1 MANKTIQ
8 ELRDFVTQQ
17 MPSNSELLVKPF
29 RTFFFYLL
37 DRLADIP
44 DATGFNELLQKIFGT
59 TDIGTVNYQ
68 TIFGNDFQGTNLISY
83 LLYLRSTKADLVDG
97 KIPISQIPDMA
108 SFYRVGNIITTPST
122 VEMKLRVNEFNVT
135 SPNLLSV
142 NGQVRTEA
150 TPSLFMYT
158 PVTEGKIKIVTIYG
172 IIEPVEVDQ
181 EKVFYLAEGVEGIEG
196 TEPELPEGAFKIRS
210 ITVTSETQIPGGEE
224 ELAYKVTSED
234 GWKNVVINSDDPMLI
249 QMGGYPGGT
258 FRLYVNPGITTPTL
272 KGFTSK
278 LNKNMWDGR
287 MILLHNESDQNIA
300 VQNTLPIPNSGQV
313 TYHTYMDDYSI
324 EPNEYVWIKVDGRR
338 IRVIPNSSSGT
349 LPVGGG
355 EWDFNPEDM
364 EAPEIPD
371 DTDQ

>member
-8 ELRDFVTQQ
+8 ELRDFVTKQ

-83 LLYLRSTKADLVDG
+83 LLYLRSTKADLIDG

-122 VEMKLRVNEFNVT
+122 VEMKLRINEFNVT

-150 TPSLFMYT
+150 TPSLFIYT
-158 PVTEGKIKIVTIYG
+158 PVTEGKIKIITIYG

-181 EKVFYLAEGVEGIEG
+181 EKVFYLAEGLEGIEG
-196 TEPELPEGAFKIRS
+196 TEPELPEGAFKVRT
-210 ITVTSETQIPGGEE
+210 ITVTSETQIMGGEE
-224 ELAYKVTSED
+224 EFIYKTVAED
-234 GWKNVVINSDDPMLI
+234 CWKNTVINSNDGIIMT
-249 QMGGYPGGT
+249 MAGSPGGT
-258 FRLYVNPGITTPTL
+258 FRLYVNPGITTPIL
-272 KGFTSK
+272 KGFSSK
-278 LNKNMWDGR
+278 FNKYMWDGR
-287 MILLHNESDQNIA
+287 MILLHNDSPQTIA
-300 VQNTLPIPNSGQV
+300 IENTLPMPNSGQV
-313 TYHTYMDDYSI
+313 TYHTYIDDYSI

-338 IRVIPNSSSGT
+338 IRVIPNTRSGA
-349 LPVGGG
+349 LPTGGG
-355 EWDFNPEDM
+355 EWDFTL
-364 EAPEIPD
+364 I
-371 DTDQ
+371 